1 MENEL
6 IRKLAGAI
14 EEQTKKAKSKSYDT
28 QATVKRVEGE
38 TVWVHIPGGVD
49 ETPVSKTIACSAGDT
64 VQVRVT
70 NGRGFI
76 VGNGS
81 APPTDDT
88 TAIISKEIATE
99 ARYTAETALE
109 DAVTAHDA
117 AISAT
122 ESAATAGRAASV
134 AQAAADAAQETANSK
149 KTVFVTEPT
158 PPYHV
163 GDLWVKFDPEIFDMV
178 DSDGNSLI
186 DDQGDL
192 FEAAILKEAA
202 AYVCM
207 VPKLAGQEFS
217 ESDFELATADN
228 GLREW
233 FWHDANGAHVLGD
246 VTGFRNDLTSTG
258 MKIVDTSTETSVA
271 QFGSSGARIG
281 KTDDSHIEMNY
292 NALKLKDKNGVVYVA
307 LEDLRGE
314 DGTAEITQTFKG
326 DGSTTVFYLL
336 EEATSTSYTVE
347 VNGSAA
353 VGVTK
358 SSSYFT
364 FSTAPARGAVIT
376 ADYESEGDRLKAYT
390 LGFRRSGYPV
400 GVLSMCEGMSNRA
413 EGILSHAEGYLTI
426 ASGGI
431 SHAEGFTSSAQGDNA
446 HAEGNSTT
454 ANGDNSHAQN
464 IGTVASSDNQ
474 TALGTYN
481 EEDDQDTYAVIIG
494 NGTANDARSNAV
506 TVDWS
511 GNVETAGDITDGSLN
526 KLSDKIESSD
536 ILPLFDVVSVNKTFT
551 VSANSTQN
559 QSFAPAAADVPSGYT
574 RVGLC
579 GWNTANG
586 NVFIVTCT
594 GTTITFGNKSSSNIT
609 CTNAQVDWLY
619 IRSSL

>member
-1 MENEL
+1 MVDMNNIEQFVEQLKAPEQDTNKTYTAVVS
-6 IRKLAGAI
+6 RKDNSGIVWVYLAGSN
-14 EEQTKKAKSKSYDT
+14 T
-28 QATVKRVEGE
+28 
-38 TVWVHIPGGVD
+38 
-49 ETPVSKTIACSAGDT
+49 ETPTASTSSEVESGD
-64 VQVRVT
+64 VVNVEWR
-70 NGRGFI
+70 NNKLFI
-76 VGNGS
+76 VGNSTNPS
-81 APPTDDT
+81 AG
-88 TAIISKEIATE
+88 IIRVQAVEHATE
-99 ARYTAETALE
+99 VANQAASNAVQSAGQAREAADNAIASAGQARTA
-109 DAVTAHDA
+109 A
-117 AISAT
+117 AEAT
-122 ESAATAGRAASV
+122 ETAATAGRAASA

-163 GDLWVKFDPEIFDMV
+163 GDLWVRFDPEVFDMV

-207 VPKLAGQEFS
+207 VPKLAGQAFD

-233 FWHDANGAHVLGD
+233 FWHDANGAHILGD

-281 KTDDSHIEMNY
+281 KTDQSHVDIQSEGIKFYGGNNNVVANIGYDDVNDCYYYTFGERDDNY
-292 NALKLKDKNGVVYVA
+292 SV
-307 LEDLRGE
+307 GE
-314 DGTAEITQTFKG
+314 DSF
-326 DGSTTVFYLL
+326 
-336 EEATSTSYTVE
+336 
-347 VNGSAA
+347 
-353 VGVTK
+353 
-358 SSSYFT
+358 
-364 FSTAPARGAVIT
+364 
-376 ADYESEGDRLKAYT
+376 
-390 LGFRRSGYPV
+390 
-400 GVLSMCEGMSNRA
+400 A
-413 EGILSHAEGYLTI
+413 EGHSVAAIGKYSHAEGEDTSAEGQADHAEGFGTV
-426 ASGGI
+426 ASGDY
-431 SHAEGFTSSAQGDNA
+431 SHAEGIETVASYTSA
-446 HAEGNSTT
+446 HAEGNGCVAS
-454 ANGDNSHAQN
+454 GDASHAQN
-464 IGTVASSDNQ
+464 LATLAASEHQ
-474 TALGTYN
+474 TALGKYN

-494 NGTANDARSNAV
+494 NGTANDARSNAL

-594 GTTITFGNKSSSNIT
+594 GTTITFGNKSSSQVT
-609 CTNAQVDWLY
+609 CNNAQVDWLY
-619 IRSSL
+619 IRSSI